1 MNTDHSPL
9 RIAGNRC
16 HAWLAPVLLSL
27 VLLLMGAQ
35 WLMQQQ
41 ASTRLQLQQTGR
53 ATATLAGMLAADAA
67 RLADSG
73 ARLQALL
80 GSQAAGQVQT
90 APAFL
95 LIVAPDGQVLQQ
107 AGTYPAAD
115 EPADAPAFTGQWF
128 GERHN
133 VYAGQSYVEYY
144 APVISNGELL
154 AFAVAAYPAASRLP
168 PWLVLFALASLPLV
182 YAGLSWRSGRL
193 RPDTALPEPD
203 SLQASRDAPAADAS
217 VPAVDEGGLA
227 GHGQSRTADT
237 AAPAASSGV
246 VSSRLL
252 ARQNDRFVTMLESM
266 PCGVMVMDSRTEV
279 SYVNK
284 KLCRLL
290 NLQAGTVLGSKLSQW
305 RQHDALREM
314 LGSSQILSDSKCHY
328 RRFDVALEETPVS
341 VELCPL
347 HDSSKRMMVLVYEQ
361 QTPNTGQAAV
371 SDFVALL
378 AHQLKSPL
386 NTLFM
391 YSDLLQDSQAG
402 TGKQSARAAS
412 VIHQESGRMA
422 RLIDQLLNISLLD
435 AGGIRPAPRPT
446 DFGKWIHD
454 TVDRCK
460 RRSGCD
466 RVVLD
471 ASLPADFP
479 ELQLDAPLLQQ
490 AVHCLLDNALQYS
503 EADSRVSLTVEQGD
517 HDVRIVITDRGIGI
531 GEHDRNYIFDMFYR
545 SQDKRVRQVAG
556 NGLGLPLAKRIIDS
570 HGGAL
575 FFDSAPGRGSVFTIV
590 LGNTPNELEGVA

>member
-1 MNTDHSPL
+1 MNSVQHSL
-9 RIAGNRC
+9 HAIANNICQR
-16 HAWLAPVLLSL
+16 WLAPLLLSL
-27 VLLLMGAQ
+27 LLLLIGAQ
-35 WLMQQQ
+35 WLLQQS
-41 ASTRLQLQQTGR
+41 AAARMQLQQAGK
-53 ATATLAGMLAADAA
+53 ATAILAGMLVADTARAADNG
-67 RLADSG
+67 S
-73 ARLQALL
+73 RLQALL
-80 GSQAAGQVQT
+80 GSQAGGEAAT
-90 APAFL
+90 APAYL
-95 LIVAPDGQVLQQ
+95 LIVAPDGDLIQQ
-107 AGTYPAAD
+107 AGVYPATERQAD
-115 EPADAPAFTGQWF
+115 PVSLSGRWF
-128 GERHN
+128 GERLTHFAGRP
-133 VYAGQSYVEYY
+133 YAEYY
-144 APVISNGELL
+144 APVISNGELQ
-154 AFAVAAYPAASRLP
+154 AFAIAGYSVNGSEL
-168 PWLVLFALASLPLV
+168 PWLVLFTLALLPLA
-182 YAGLSWRSGRL
+182 YALMTRQAGEHGK
-193 RPDTALPEPD
+193 ALP
-203 SLQASRDAPAADAS
+203 QAESAASADETPGDDDGQVAHDEQRDAQAAAALP
-217 VPAVDEGGLA
+217 VGG
-227 GHGQSRTADT
+227 H
-237 AAPAASSGV
+237 GV

-252 ARQNDRFVTMLESM
+252 ARQNSRLAVMLESM
-266 PCGVMVMDSRTEV
+266 PCGVMVMDSRTEI

-284 KLCRLL
+284 KLCSLL

-314 LGSSQILSDSKCHY
+314 LGSSQIRSDSKCHY

-386 NTLFM
+386 NTVFM

-402 TGKQSARAAS
+402 ADKQSARAAAI
-412 VIHQESGRMA
+412 IHQETGRMA

-435 AGGIRPAPRPT
+435 AGGIRPAPRPI

-454 TVDRCK
+454 TVARCK
-460 RRSGCD
+460 QRSGCD
-466 RVVLD
+466 RVDLD
-471 ASLPADFP
+471 TLLPADFP
-479 ELQLDAPLLQQ
+479 ELQLDASLLQQ

-503 EADSRVSLTVEQGD
+503 EADSRVSLTVEQGN

-575 FFDSAPGRGSVFTIV
+575 FFDSVPGRGSVFTIV